1 MASAEISGAATTES
15 KVAAGHDDAYF
26 GVLAGEEVK
35 VSQVTVQPV
44 MQPEI
49 VAQAEPAQILQ
60 PQVKEIL
67 VENVFMNE
75 MKKATAKGVDTEST
89 ES

>member
-1 MASAEISGAATTES
+1 
-15 KVAAGHDDAYF
+15 
-26 GVLAGEEVK
+26 
-35 VSQVTVQPV
+35 

-75 MKKATAKGVDTEST
+75 MKKASAKGVDTEST